1 MIRTL
6 VVDDDF
12 MAASVHR
19 DFTERVPGFEVVGA
33 ATTGADALR
42 LIAELQPDLVLLDIY
57 LPDLSGIEVL
67 RRLRGTAHAHVDV
80 IAITSAKDVSV
91 LREAMHLGVVH
102 YIVKPFTFTTLR
114 ERLETYETL
123 KTRLDHL
130 QEAGQ
135 PEIDRLY
142 SLLRTRGSSESLPKG
157 ISAPTL
163 THVVSTL
170 REAGEGLS
178 SAELAARA
186 NLSQGIARRY
196 LKFLADSGMLT
207 LTLRYAAAGRPEHIY
222 SWTSTAKQDPAAPA
236 W

>member
-19 DFTERVPGFEVVGA
+19 EFTERVPGFEVVGE

-42 LIAELQPDLVLLDIY
+42 LIGELQPDLVLLDVY
-57 LPDLSGIEVL
+57 LPDLSGIDVL
-67 RRLRGTAHAHVDV
+67 RRLRATAQAHVDV
-80 IAITSAKDVSV
+80 IAITSAKDVHV

-102 YIVKPFTFTTLR
+102 YIVKPFTFTTLS
-114 ERLETYETL
+114 ERLETYASL
-123 KTRLDHL
+123 KSQLDHL
-130 QEAGQ
+130 QQADQ

-142 SLLRTRGSSESLPKG
+142 RLLRTRNVHEPLPKG

-163 THVVSTL
+163 AHVVDIL
-170 REAGEGLS
+170 RGAGEGLS
-178 SAELAARA
+178 STELASLA

-196 LKFLADSGMLT
+196 LRFLADSGT
-207 LTLRYAAAGRPEHIY
+207 VDLTLRYAPAGRPEHIY
-222 SWTSTAKQDPAAPA
+222 RWAARASQDPVSPA
-236 W
+236 

>member
-19 DFTERVPGFEVVGA
+19 EFTERVRGFCVIGET
-33 ATTGADALR
+33 TTGAEALR
-42 LIAELQPDLVLLDIY
+42 LIAELEPDLVLLDVY

-67 RRLRGTAHAHVDV
+67 RRLRATPQAHVDV
-80 IAITSAKDVSV
+80 IAITSAKDVRV

-102 YIVKPFTFTTLR
+102 YVVKPFTFSTLSD
-114 ERLETYETL
+114 RLETYANL
-123 KTRLDHL
+123 KSQLDLL
-130 QEAGQ
+130 QQADQ

-142 SLLRTRGSSESLPKG
+142 RLLRTRNVRETLPKG

-163 THVVSTL
+163 AHVVEIL
-170 REAGEGLS
+170 RDACEGLS
-178 SAELAARA
+178 SAQLATRA

-196 LKFLADSGMLT
+196 LRFLADSGAVN
-207 LTLRYAAAGRPEHIY
+207 LTLRYAPAGRPEHVY
-222 SWTSTAKQDPAAPA
+222 YWAANAAQDSISPS
-236 W
+236 

>member
-6 VVDDDF
+6 VIDDDF

-19 DFTERVPGFEVVGA
+19 DFTERVPGFTVVGA
-33 ATTGADALR
+33 ATTGAEALELVAR
-42 LIAELQPDLVLLDIY
+42 LKPDLVLLDIY

-67 RRLRGTAHAHVDV
+67 RRLRATAQAHVDV
-80 IAITSAKDVSV
+80 IAITSSKDVNV

-102 YIVKPFTFTTLR
+102 YIVKPFTFATLR
-114 ERLETYETL
+114 ERLETYASL
-123 KTRLDHL
+123 KTQLDHL
-130 QEAGQ
+130 EQAEQ

-142 SLLRTRGSSESLPKG
+142 RLLRTRDVHESLPKG

-163 THVVSTL
+163 AHVVGFL
-170 REAGEGLS
+170 RDTGEGLS
-178 SAELAARA
+178 SAELATRA

-196 LKFLADSGMLT
+196 LRFLADSGMVN

-222 SWTSTAKQDPAAPA
+222 HWAAGVTQDPASST
-236 W
+236 

>member
-1 MIRTL
+1 MIRAL

-19 DFTERVPGFEVVGA
+19 EFAERVPGFEVVGA

-42 LIAELQPDLVLLDIY
+42 LIEKLQPDLMLLDVY

-67 RRLRGTAHAHVDV
+67 RRLRATAQANVDV
-80 IAITSAKDVSV
+80 IAITSAKDVHV

-114 ERLETYETL
+114 ERLETYASL
-123 KTRLDHL
+123 KSQLDHL
-130 QEAGQ
+130 QEADQ

-142 SLLRTRGSSESLPKG
+142 RLLRTRNTHEPLPKG

-163 THVVSTL
+163 AHVVDIL
-170 REAGEGLS
+170 RGDREGLS
-178 SAELAARA
+178 SAELASRA

-196 LKFLADSGMLT
+196 LRFLADSGT
-207 LTLRYAAAGRPEHIY
+207 VNLTLRYAPAGRPEHVY
-222 SWTSTAKQDPAAPA
+222 RWAARAGQDTVSPS
-236 W
+236 

>member
-19 DFTERVPGFEVVGA
+19 EFTERVGGFEVIGE

-42 LIAELQPDLVLLDIY
+42 LIAQLQPDLVLLDIY

-67 RRLRGTAHAHVDV
+67 RRLRASGRAHVDV
-80 IAITSAKDVSV
+80 IAITSAKDVNA

-114 ERLETYETL
+114 ERLETYATL

-130 QEAGQ
+130 DQAEQ

-142 SLLRTRGSSESLPKG
+142 SLLRTHNSHESLPKG

-163 THVVSTL
+163 AHVVGIV
-170 REAGEGLS
+170 RDCDEGLS

-196 LKFLADSGMLT
+196 LKFLADSGMLN
-207 LTLRYAAAGRPEHIY
+207 LTLRYAPAGRPEHIY
-222 SWTSTAKQDPAAPA
+222 HWVAGASHDPAAPA

>member
-1 MIRTL
+1 VIRTL

-12 MAASVHR
+12 MAGSVHR
-19 DFTERVPGFEVVGA
+19 EFTERVPGFEVIGE

-42 LIAELQPDLVLLDIY
+42 LIDRLQPDLVLLDVY

-67 RRLRGTAHAHVDV
+67 RRLRASAQARVDV
-80 IAITSAKDVSV
+80 IAITSAKDVGI
-91 LREAMHLGVVH
+91 LREAMQLGVVH

-114 ERLETYETL
+114 ERLETYATL
-123 KTRLDHL
+123 KEHLDHL
-130 QEAGQ
+130 EEAAQ

-142 SLLRTRGSSESLPKG
+142 RLLRTRDSREPLPKG

-163 THVVSTL
+163 AHVVGIL
-170 REAGEGLS
+170 RECGGGLS

-196 LKFLADSGMLT
+196 LRFLADSGTVT
-207 LTLRYAAAGRPEHIY
+207 LTLRYAPAGRPEHIY
-222 SWTSTAKQDPAAPA
+222 HWAASVSHDPVPPA
-236 W
+236 